1 MMTRNK
7 ITQPESREIQRSII
21 KFANYNPRKIA
32 PEARKNLKANLKR
45 IGLLGGVVW
54 NEVTG
59 NLVSGHQRIS
69 IMDEVN
75 KYNSDTKEND
85 YLIRVEVVHMDEKTE
100 KEQNIFMN
108 NRNVQGEF
116 DSDMLKE
123 LLDGIDYNYAGL
135 NDFDLNM
142 LGVGDIDFA
151 VNDEIWSKDNILN
164 DSLYSIDEI
173 TKEGEENKNIDRS
186 GDFYSDSKEN
196 QIARHNEVQKNKRQN
211 RTSK

>member
-1 MMTRNK
+1 
-7 ITQPESREIQRSII
+7 
-21 KFANYNPRKIA
+21 
-32 PEARKNLKANLKR
+32 
-45 IGLLGGVVW
+45 
-54 NEVTG
+54 
-59 NLVSGHQRIS
+59 
-69 IMDEVN
+69 MDEVN

-173 TKEGEENKNIDRS
+173 TKE
-186 GDFYSDSKEN
+186 
-196 QIARHNEVQKNKRQN
+196 V
-211 RTSK
+211 